1 MALSKDA
8 SGVAGNGSVEPDL
21 PSLVPSLGWLLGFR
35 LGHSSFPSKFGHPCL
50 RLKFSIGMGSGGL
63 SHLGA
68 VTMEKQQRVNTTQV
82 APGVSQATLHCFQ
95 SDHSGHLSV

>member
-8 SGVAGNGSVEPDL
+8 SEVAESGSVEPDL

-63 SHLGA
+63 SHLGSCDNG
-68 VTMEKQQRVNTTQV
+68 KTTESQHHPSGPWRQ
-82 APGVSQATLHCFQ
+82 PGHPPL
-95 SDHSGHLSV
+95 LPE